1 VNVKTRS
8 AGYRLLSVCAA
19 ALLIAASV
27 CADTIKLKNGSV
39 IKGKVTTYN
48 EHEFTVLLDLGSSTR
63 RSTSRMIIAAE
74 DVLSIEFDGVSAESA
89 AAGRVLSSPAL
100 TDDQPVDRAPARE
113 PVTQTSS
120 SAQPP
125 RETSQPTREANQ
137 PLSSSLAT
145 PEPASATIAEKTVKV
160 VAAAD
165 WTSTELRVRKGQ
177 RVSISASGEV
187 DLGGS
192 RMSSPDGTK
201 ISDARKLIADKPT
214 GALIAVVGDDNDDFV
229 FVGRDHEFTATHDGI
244 LFLSVNEGNLKDNNG
259 SYTARVRVSGR
270 K

>member
-1 VNVKTRS
+1 VKTRS
-8 AGYRLLSVCAA
+8 AGYRLLSACAA
-19 ALLIAASV
+19 ALLIVAPV
-27 CADTIKLKNGSV
+27 GADTIKLKNGSV

-48 EHEFTVLLDLGSSTR
+48 DHEFTVLLDLGSSTR

-74 DVLSIEFDGVSAESA
+74 DVLSIEFDGGGAESA
-89 AAGRVLSSPAL
+89 AAGRALSTPSPAN
-100 TDDQPVDRAPARE
+100 DQPVDRAPLRE
-113 PVTQTSS
+113 PVTQTST
-120 SAQPP
+120 ATQPL
-125 RETSQPTREANQ
+125 RETSQ
-137 PLSSSLAT
+137 PLSSSLNAA
-145 PEPASATIAEKTVKV
+145 EPSSATVAEKTVKV
-160 VAAAD
+160 IAAAD
-165 WTSTELRVRKGQ
+165 WTSTEMRVRKGQ

-187 DLGGS
+187 DLGAS

-201 ISDARKLIADKPT
+201 ISDTRKLIADKPT

-270 K
+270 R